1 MAYTRIHAIKSTV
14 KKAVAYI
21 CNPDK
26 TESRLLID
34 TFGCGVETA
43 SVDFDSALR
52 QTRPTDKNL
61 AFHLIQS
68 FAKGEVSY
76 EEAHRIGIELAD
88 KLLEGKY
95 SYVIATHTDKGHPH
109 NHIIFC
115 AADFIDHNKYY
126 DNKKSY
132 RHIRQ
137 LSDEL
142 CKEHNLSIIEPSGR
156 KGKKYVEW
164 KAEQEGISWKKR
176 LQEDIDECVK
186 LTKSYDDFLRLIK
199 EKGYTVSS
207 EKIGDPRSKYIKFT
221 APGQER
227 PVRGSFRNF
236 GSGYTKEDIKDRIEN
251 PEKWQ
256 NKDKS
261 DHDASATK
269 AVEATEAPKQKSRI
283 KIPKKDI
290 ITRTGANRTL
300 IDTTGE
306 KFQSSPGLQ
315 HWASVKNLKTAA
327 ASYAAADN
335 LSKLQKQIDDK
346 AVAAKSARTELVELE
361 HQMKKVSEL
370 LLYAEQYRDNKPF
383 QEKYKKS
390 KDPDRY
396 LRMHETQLIL
406 YDGAERMLRKM
417 GLDPKSA
424 NAAEI
429 RADYEAM
436 QSQKAILE
444 KTYKSAEKEA
454 RSLQQKMANVEQY
467 IGHDALDKKQSLQ
480 SLEQGQEKLDKH
492 TIS

>member
-14 KKAVAYI
+14 TKAVAYI

-26 TESRLLID
+26 TEEQLLVD
-34 TFGCGVETA
+34 TFGCGIETA
-43 SVDFDSALR
+43 RHDFEYALNR
-52 QTRPTDKNL
+52 TKQSDKNL

-68 FAKGEVSY
+68 FAKGEVSH

-88 KLLEGKY
+88 RLLEGKF
-95 SYVIATHTDKGHPH
+95 SYIVATHTDKGHPH

-115 AADFIDHNKYY
+115 AADNIDHKKYY

-132 RHIRQ
+132 HHIRQ

-142 CKEHNLSIIEPSGR
+142 CKEHNLSIIIPSGR

-176 LQEDIDECVK
+176 LQENIDECIK
-186 LTKSYDDFLRLIK
+186 IAQSYEDFLRLIR
-199 EKGYTVSS
+199 EKGYKVSG
-207 EKIGDPRSKYIKFT
+207 EKIGDPHAKYIKFL

-227 PVRGSFRNF
+227 PVRGRFRNF
-236 GSGYTKEDIKDRIEN
+236 GVGYTKEEIKDRIEN

-256 NKDKS
+256 NI
-261 DHDASATK
+261 
-269 AVEATEAPKQKSRI
+269 EQPKEEQKTQEPQKSKPHI
-283 KIPKKDI
+283 KVPKKDI

-300 IDTTGE
+300 IDTTGK
-306 KFQSSPGLQ
+306 KFQNSPGLQ

-327 ASYAAADN
+327 TSYAAADN
-335 LSKLQKQIDDK
+335 LSELQKQIDEK
-346 AVAAKSARTELVELE
+346 TSEAKSARSELVELE
-361 HQMKKVSEL
+361 HEMKKVSEL

-406 YDGAERMLRKM
+406 YDGAERMLLKM
-417 GLDPKSA
+417 GLDPKSVSA
-424 NAAEI
+424 EEI
-429 RADYEAM
+429 RNDYEAM
-436 QSQKAILE
+436 KRRKLILE
-444 KTYKSAEKEA
+444 KTYKNAGKDA
-454 RSLQQKMANVEQY
+454 ASLRQKMSNIEQY
-467 IGHDALDKKQSLQ
+467 LEPEASHDSNKEQPSDKSRGHNRS
-480 SLEQGQEKLDKH
+480 
-492 TIS
+492 